1 MARPQA
7 ANYDERRKGIV
18 DAAAR
23 LFAERGFAGAS
34 IADLAKACGT
44 SKALLYHYY
53 PSKDDILYDVM
64 RTHLDRL
71 TETSDEI
78 GEMKLSPEDHL
89 RQLISSFMGQ
99 YVHAAANQKVLLNEL
114 RSLPAARRKKIVQ
127 QQRELVDVI
136 EELFLKLQPRFRR
149 QRKLLRPAAMLF
161 FGTINF
167 THVWFHPD
175 GPVSAEQIAAMA
187 TDLLFEGIAG
197 LGHTVPRRI

>member
-7 ANYDERRKGIV
+7 ANYDERRKDIV

-64 RTHLDRL
+64 RTHLDKL
-71 TETSDEI
+71 TEAAEKISELNLTA
-78 GEMKLSPEDHL
+78 EDHL
-89 RQLISSFMGQ
+89 RRLIADFMSL
-99 YVHAAANQKVLLNEL
+99 YADAAAHQKVLLNEL
-114 RSLPAARRKKIVQ
+114 RGLPAQRRKKIVK
-127 QQRELVDVI
+127 QQRQLVEVI
-136 EELFLKLQPRFRR
+136 EKLFLELQPRFRR
-149 QRKLLRPAAMLF
+149 QRKFLRPATMLF

-167 THVWFHPD
+167 THTWFHPD
-175 GPVSAEQIAAMA
+175 GPVTADQLAAMA

-197 LGHTVPRRI
+197 LGRAR

>member
-7 ANYDERRKGIV
+7 ANYDERRKEIV
-18 DAAAR
+18 NAAAR

-71 TETSDEI
+71 TETAEEI
-78 GEMKLSPEDHL
+78 GRMKLPPEDHL
-89 RQLISSFMGQ
+89 RQLISNFMSQ
-99 YVHAAANQKVLLNEL
+99 YVDAAAHQKVLLNDL
-114 RSLPAARRKKIVQ
+114 RSLPAARRRKIVK
-127 QQRELVDVI
+127 QQRSLVEVI

-149 QRKLLRPAAMLF
+149 QRKFLRPAAMLF

-167 THVWFHPD
+167 THTWFHSD
-175 GPVSAEQIAAMA
+175 GPVSAEQLAAMA
-187 TDLLFEGIAG
+187 TDLLFEGISG
-197 LGHTVPRRI
+197 LGRSY